1 MIFCIWLDFIVFIKI
16 DHFTRL
22 LVDFMWNIAK
32 ISYQIFFKFAYI
44 HVQLIVSLYVIYFS
58 LSYFC
63 LKHKIVDNMEQIK
76 LDTPLIY
83 LTVEQFTFLLQ
94 KYLSPQVSVKNLY
107 PNTLVSTL
115 FVKSLNIK
123 KILYIH

>member
-1 MIFCIWLDFIVFIKI
+1 
-16 DHFTRL
+16 
-22 LVDFMWNIAK
+22 
-32 ISYQIFFKFAYI
+32 
-44 HVQLIVSLYVIYFS
+44 
-58 LSYFC
+58 
-63 LKHKIVDNMEQIK
+63 MEQIK